1 MDAGTIVV
9 RLIADSSQYMQA
21 MGAASKATGAMGGQ
35 MAIVGA
41 RMEKAGAKVTRAV
54 TIPTLAVAAA
64 SAKFGLEWQKAWTDI
79 EALVGMSAEQLARF
93 KGEVLELAP
102 AVGKAPRELAEAFYF
117 ITSSG
122 LEGEAAMRALKASA
136 LAAAAGLGTTMT
148 VADAVTSAINAYG
161 EANLS
166 ATKATDVL
174 VAAVRTGK
182 SEPEEFAASI
192 GRVIPLA
199 SKMGVEFGEV
209 AGIMAAM
216 SLNGTN
222 AHEAVTQITSMLST
236 AIKPTKEG
244 AEALASIGRSYADVR
259 KQIADEGL
267 LAAVEDLNKAFDGD
281 IEKLGTVFRNIR
293 ALRGILAL
301 TGPEAKKYA
310 DIINEVN
317 QASGDTAAAAAIALE
332 KDGAR
337 MARAWAQTQASL
349 IKIGDVVIPLMADV
363 ADEVRKAAEW
373 FGNLDEG
380 TQKAIVQLALVAAA
394 AGPLLSVMGKTTKA
408 VLALRSAYLA
418 LAASQTVGIVAGG
431 AAGKAVAAGGAA
443 AVAKGAGG
451 AAAAGAAGSAAAG
464 AGAGAL
470 AGLATLV
477 PVAAISA
484 AIATAIAI
492 GVKEGMA
499 EAARVASEGGGGWQ
513 QFWEGLKKGA
523 KAPGEWFAELAET
536 PAARAQK
543 AAQKA
548 QQAMDQLAAKAATA
562 SGKQFTNLRQQHA
575 AIAQLLAEDFR
586 FGDIDG
592 KHTDGQ
598 LRSLR
603 DRIVSTTGLT
613 RKQADGIMKL
623 MFKDW
628 RPQAEVS
635 PKINSA
641 MSAVEKRIATMRE
654 VAARPTRFG
663 AADNTALLNS
673 IGQVIGALHG
683 MQGAARSAATAAA
696 RAARINPGQIG
707 GAYAAGGIVTRP
719 EFALVGESGPEAIIP
734 LTRPQRAAEVMREA
748 GLLADEN
755 GGNVSF
761 GGGSRTYNFYIDG
774 YNKSVD
780 EIIFEAEDYERRMSR
795 AV

>member
-1 MDAGTIVV
+1 
-9 RLIADSSQYMQA
+9 
-21 MGAASKATGAMGGQ
+21 
-35 MAIVGA
+35 
-41 RMEKAGAKVTRAV
+41 MEKAGQKMTRSV

-64 SAKFGLEWQKAWTDI
+64 GVKFASDWQKAWTDV
-79 EALVGMSAEQLARF
+79 EALVGMSAEQVAKF
-93 KGEVLELAP
+93 KGEVLDLAP
-102 AVGKAPRELAEAFYF
+102 TVGKAPRELAEAFYF
-117 ITSSG
+117 IASSG
-122 LEGEAAMRALKASA
+122 LEGEAALRALKASA
-136 LAAAAGLGTTMT
+136 LASAAGLGTTMV

-166 ATKATDVL
+166 ATKATDIL
-174 VAAVRTGK
+174 TAAVREGK

-259 KQIADEGL
+259 EQIADEGL

-281 IEKLGTVFRNIR
+281 IEKLGGVFRNIR

-310 DIINEVN
+310 GIIREVN
-317 QASGDTAAAAAIALE
+317 EAHGDTAMAAAIALE

-337 MARAWAQTQASL
+337 IAKAWAQIQVNL
-349 IKIGDVVIPLMADV
+349 IKIGDILLPMIAEIS
-363 ADEVRKAAEW
+363 DEVRDAAAW
-373 FGNLDEG
+373 FDQLDDA
-380 TQKAIVQLALVAAA
+380 TKRNVVQFALVAAA
-394 AGPLLSVMGKTTKA
+394 AGPVLTVLGKTTKA
-408 VLALRSAYLA
+408 VLALRAAYVA
-418 LAASQTVGIVAGG
+418 LAGAQTLGIVAGG
-431 AAGKAVAAGGAA
+431 AKGAVAAGGAA
-443 AVAKGAGG
+443 AVKGVGG

-470 AGLATLV
+470 AGLATAV
-477 PVAAISA
+477 PVAGIAA

-499 EAARVASEGGGGWQ
+499 EAAKVAAEGGSGWQ

-523 KAPGEWFAELAET
+523 KAPGEWFADLMDT
-536 PAARAQK
+536 PAAQAQT
-543 AAQKA
+543 ALQTA

-562 SGKQFTNLRQQHA
+562 SGKQFTDLRKAHTGIQ
-575 AIAQLLAEDFR
+575 QLLAKDFK
-586 FGDIDG
+586 FGNVDG
-592 KHTDGQ
+592 KHTDAQ
-598 LRSLR
+598 LRSIR
-603 DRIVSTTGLT
+603 DRIIGETGLT
-613 RKQADGIMKL
+613 RKQADAIMRA

-628 RPQAEVS
+628 RPQPVVTG
-635 PKINSA
+635 KINPA
-641 MSAVEKRIATMRE
+641 MSAAEKRIAQMRAI
-654 VAARPTRFG
+654 AAKQTRFG

-673 IGQVIGALHG
+673 IGQVIGSLQG
-683 MQGAARSAATAAA
+683 MAGAARSAATAAA

-707 GAYAAGGIVTRP
+707 YAAGGIVTRP
-719 EFALVGESGPEAIIP
+719 EFALVGEAGPEAIIP
-734 LTRPQRAAEVMREA
+734 LTRPQRAAEIMREA
-748 GLLADEN
+748 GLLDDA
-755 GGNVSF
+755 GS
-761 GGGSRTYNFYIDG
+761 GGSTRGMAGGTRIVNVYIDG

-780 EIIFEAEDYERRMSR
+780 EIMAEAEDYERRMSR